1 MTIPV
6 RSLVTLAF
14 AAAFAFPTAHAQ
26 TPAADAPAKPLAQ
39 NEKKFVK
46 DAAEQMIAEI
56 HLVEIT
62 RHAGPGS
69 EALKKSNEKINKE
82 LGDAW
87 GELAK
92 VADAN
97 KLEYP
102 KTDVTPSEKTNIAK
116 LKKLEG
122 DKFDKGF
129 LKALSKE
136 TKRTAQIFATAGKGV
151 QNPELKAY
159 IEKWAPTITSHNEEV
174 EQAEDAAKKAKSP
187 VALPVYYFRQAQHSA
202 APVSFLTRPGRLH
215 NASHQV

>member
-6 RSLVTLAF
+6 RSLLTVAL
-14 AAAFAFPTAHAQ
+14 AAAFALPIAQAQ
-26 TPAADAPAKPLAQ
+26 TPAAVAPAKPLAQ

-69 EALKKSNEKINKE
+69 EALKKSNEKMNKE
-82 LGDAW
+82 LGEAW
-87 GELAK
+87 GELATIAQTHK
-92 VADAN
+92 ID
-97 KLEYP
+97 YP
-102 KTDVTPSEKTNIAK
+102 KTDVSPGEKTAIEK

-136 TKRTAQIFATAGKGV
+136 TKKTAQVFTTAGKSV
-151 QNPELKAY
+151 QNPELKTY
-159 IEKWAPTITSHNEEV
+159 VEKWAPTVAAHHAEV
-174 EQAEDAAKKAKSP
+174 EKAEDDAKKAK
-187 VALPVYYFRQAQHSA
+187 
-202 APVSFLTRPGRLH
+202 
-215 NASHQV
+215 